1 MDTLQSFSLA
11 LLLIYF
17 AIILSSVLKSKS
29 SQNLEDY
36 FLAGRQLP
44 FWALAVTFIASWWGA
59 GSAVETADNAFKE
72 GFSAFWIYG
81 MPVLFATLLMFIFA
95 KAIRRIGT
103 ITQPQLL
110 EERYGKK
117 AALILSFLIFIY
129 MTFNAAAQGVGI
141 GIFFEAFLG
150 INYDYGILI
159 GTFIVLIYSF
169 FGGFKGVV
177 LTDRIQ
183 FVFLLTA
190 SIIVFIYA
198 YTYSGGFEEIAI
210 NAQNKNLPDFVSFTS
225 NISRNIMYIMTF
237 GCAWMIHANVWQRIS
252 ATRNPKDAQ
261 KMLGLGFF
269 IFIPLYLMVTL
280 TGMLSLGLYDT
291 LPEGG
296 IIPAIINDYM
306 PPILGA
312 VMFVGICSAIMSTM
326 DSLINTGAMVLCVD
340 IYKDRLRPASTAKQL
355 VWVGKFSTLIVTVI
369 AVIIS
374 LRIRSILQISWIAA
388 DFIATGAFVPLV
400 LGFLWRRGNHTGALS
415 SMVFGTLYS
424 FYNLAISLGLDLP
437 SLWEISSVKR
447 VFIGMLGSLLVFI
460 TASFI
465 SKPENEKADKFINKA
480 EFRS

>member
-150 INYDYGILI
+150 NYSITCGKRGVTRVRGFILI
-159 GTFIVLIYSF
+159 
-169 FGGFKGVV
+169 
-177 LTDRIQ
+177 
-183 FVFLLTA
+183 
-190 SIIVFIYA
+190 
-198 YTYSGGFEEIAI
+198 
-210 NAQNKNLPDFVSFTS
+210 
-225 NISRNIMYIMTF
+225 
-237 GCAWMIHANVWQRIS
+237 
-252 ATRNPKDAQ
+252 
-261 KMLGLGFF
+261 
-269 IFIPLYLMVTL
+269 
-280 TGMLSLGLYDT
+280 
-291 LPEGG
+291 
-296 IIPAIINDYM
+296 
-306 PPILGA
+306 
-312 VMFVGICSAIMSTM
+312 
-326 DSLINTGAMVLCVD
+326 
-340 IYKDRLRPASTAKQL
+340 
-355 VWVGKFSTLIVTVI
+355 
-369 AVIIS
+369 
-374 LRIRSILQISWIAA
+374 
-388 DFIATGAFVPLV
+388 
-400 LGFLWRRGNHTGALS
+400 
-415 SMVFGTLYS
+415 
-424 FYNLAISLGLDLP
+424 
-437 SLWEISSVKR
+437 
-447 VFIGMLGSLLVFI
+447 
-460 TASFI
+460 
-465 SKPENEKADKFINKA
+465 
-480 EFRS
+480 